1 MGLLA
6 SFTTKNPGDTITAA
20 LWNSNFSAIVT
31 WAGSYVVHT
40 DVAKTITVTHI
51 YTQTQ
56 TFTGGWTAGAG
67 CFITVGGLDVSGG
80 FQVTTGNTAITTLT
94 CTTIDATGLIS
105 GEDSTFSGTIHTLIS
120 GVEGRFYSNSLG
132 TVRMGAWSDHPLE
145 IIQNGLTRITVNTS
159 GQTVATYVVASTGI
173 TVTTGGITVSA
184 GGAAITGN
192 STVTGT
198 LAVSSTINGQTISAT
213 ASFSG
218 SLTVANGFTV
228 SAGTSAMAAV
238 TCTTLA
244 TSSNATVGGTLG
256 VTGAMTT
263 STINGQTISSTANF
277 TGTVAIAGA
286 LSGAG
291 ASFTGAVQVGA
302 NTALA
307 ASATSGFFW
316 FNSTNGAPIGSPTEF
331 GDRVAITY
339 NYSGN
344 RLYIYNPT
352 DDTWRSVA
360 LT

>member
-31 WAGSYVVHT
+31 WANTYVVHT
-40 DVAKTITVTHI
+40 DVAKTITVTHT
-51 YTQTQ
+51 YTQSQ
-56 TFTGGWTAGAG
+56 TFSAGWTAGAG

-145 IIQNGLTRITVNTS
+145 IIQNGLTRITVNAS

-184 GGAAITGN
+184 GGATITGN

-218 SLTVANGFTV
+218 LPVA
-228 SAGTSAMAAV
+228 
-238 TCTTLA
+238 
-244 TSSNATVGGTLG
+244 
-256 VTGAMTT
+256 
-263 STINGQTISSTANF
+263 
-277 TGTVAIAGA
+277 
-286 LSGAG
+286 
-291 ASFTGAVQVGA
+291 
-302 NTALA
+302 
-307 ASATSGFFW
+307 
-316 FNSTNGAPIGSPTEF
+316 
-331 GDRVAITY
+331 
-339 NYSGN
+339 
-344 RLYIYNPT
+344 
-352 DDTWRSVA
+352 
-360 LT
+360 